1 MNWDLGGVGERA
13 GEGRATM
20 LVGSRGEGSGRRGF
34 RGYGGSSAQREVCT
48 SSQSFAFT
56 VTSSSEQLVSVT
68 VLT

>member
-48 SSQSFAFT
+48 SS
-56 VTSSSEQLVSVT
+56 
-68 VLT
+68 